1 MSTLVIFGLGFS
13 ARAYVAAFG
22 ARWGRIVATTRTPA
36 VPESA
41 DFPAGEAEILT
52 FDGIEPTA
60 KVREAVAE
68 ADAVLV
74 SIPPSQRGD
83 PTLMCFRDT
92 IATSAPIRSIVYL
105 STVGVYGDHDGGWV
119 DEKTPPAPVSDRSR
133 VRLDAENAWTDFGER
148 AGIPVA
154 LLRLA
159 GIYGA
164 GRSTLD
170 NLRDKTA
177 RRVIKPGQVFNR
189 IHVDDVAQAIDA
201 AFRLRVRGPVNVCD
215 DEPSAPQDVV
225 TFAAGL
231 LDLEPPPE
239 QSFETLRLSMSPMA
253 LSFYGENKRVRNERL
268 KRELGVT
275 LKYPTY
281 REGLRALA
289 QTATRP
295 DDAATGAA

>member
-13 ARAYVAAFG
+13 ARAYVSAFG
-22 ARWGRIVATTRTPA
+22 ARWDRIVATTRMPA
-36 VPESA
+36 APAEVPA
-41 DFPAGEAEILT
+41 AQMEIRT
-52 FDGIEPTA
+52 FDGLTPA
-60 KVREAVAE
+60 AGMREALE
-68 ADAVLV
+68 QADAVLV

-83 PTLMCFRDT
+83 PTLMCFRDE
-92 IATSAPIRSIVYL
+92 IATSARIRSIVYL
-105 STVGVYGDHDGGWV
+105 STVGVYGDHEGRWI
-119 DEKTPPAPVSDRSR
+119 DEKTPPLPVSDRSR
-133 VRLDAENAWTDFGER
+133 VRLEAEKAWTDFGER

-177 RRVIKPGQVFNR
+177 RRVVKPGQVFNR

-201 AFRLRVRGPVNVCD
+201 AFRLRVSGPFNVCD
-215 DEPSAPQDVV
+215 DEPSPPQDVV

-231 LDLEPPPE
+231 LGLEPPPE
-239 QSFETLRLSMSPMA
+239 QSFETLRPSMSPMA
-253 LSFYGENKRVRNERL
+253 LSFYGENKRVRNEQL
-268 KRELGVT
+268 KRALGVT

-289 QTATRP
+289 QAAPRA
-295 DDAATGAA
+295 DDAANGPA